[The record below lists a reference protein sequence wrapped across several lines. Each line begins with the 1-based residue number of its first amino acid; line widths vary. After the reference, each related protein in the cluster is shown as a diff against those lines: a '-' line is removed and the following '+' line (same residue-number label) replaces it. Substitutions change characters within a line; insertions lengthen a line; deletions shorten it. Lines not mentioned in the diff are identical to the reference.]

1 MAKTIII
8 RTETENDYRTV
19 EEITRKAFWNL
30 YTPGCNEHYIAHVI
44 RSHRDFIPELDLVA
58 ERDGRV
64 IGNIMY
70 TKTRLVDEAGNKKD
84 ILTFGPISVLPEYQ
98 RMGYGKQLIE
108 ASFEKAAALGYE
120 VIVIFG
126 NPGNYVSRGFKS
138 CRKYNV
144 SLENGTFPSAMLVKE
159 LKEGALDGRNWIYY
173 ESPAFAIDEAEAEA
187 FDESFEKRE
196 KRYQPSQEEFY
207 IHSHSIV
214 QP

>member
-1 MAKTIII
+1 MAETIII

-70 TKTRLVDEAGNKKD
+70 TKTCLVDEAGSEKD

-173 ESPAFAIDEAEAEA
+173 ESPAFAIDEAKAEA

-207 IHSHSIV
+207 IHSHSVV
-214 QP
+214 QS